1 MMDSDQKIGDCS
13 TCGWKDRLD
22 KVGWCYGC
30 IHSTDSA
37 GKTIRSGWTPKMNM
51 TVSSTVSWPIP
62 VNEERPLSIRRW
74 IVTYVEYGDSVDGKA
89 RILGVYMDPEAA
101 YNAMR
106 DDANRY
112 KNELCLD
119 HIEVFDD
126 SASVGET
133 DECGCEYRID
143 MFDIELADT
152 DWDVFAFA
160 EKGKDSR

>member
-1 MMDSDQKIGDCS
+1 MTG
-13 TCGWKDRLD
+13 
-22 KVGWCYGC
+22 CYGC
-30 IHSTDSA
+30 IQSTDSA
-37 GKTIRSGWTPKMNM
+37 GNTIRSGWTPKQNI
-51 TVSSTVSWPIP
+51 TVSSTVDWSIP
-62 VNEERPLSIRRW
+62 VDKERPLSIRRY

-89 RILGVYMDPEAA
+89 RVLGVYANQKDA
-101 YNAMR
+101 YIAMR

-119 HIEVFDD
+119 HLEVFGD

-143 MFDIELADT
+143 MFDIGLVVT